1 MVRKKSSRTPPAA
14 DGNAA
19 APTGGSPASRR
30 GPRGDL
36 DADRFVAAAVG
47 LVEGGGVLS
56 LRSVAA
62 AAGATPTAMYTYFAD
77 MDDLLNAVG
86 DAFVGRIPLAPL
98 AVDGSVPD
106 APARLGRFVASAV
119 EVLTASPGLAD
130 VLARRR
136 IVGPH
141 ALALNEGLLRFL
153 AAQGLEPARA
163 AAATYA
169 LTTYVQAHALFEAS
183 ATLTP
188 GGERALAQVDPA
200 DFPLTAAL
208 ETAAAPP
215 LPGLDVLLDGIL
227 PARES

>member
-1 MVRKKSSRTPPAA
+1 MAGKQPSTRGHEPA
-14 DGNAA
+14 
-19 APTGGSPASRR
+19 ASRR

-36 DADRFVAAAVG
+36 DAAHFVAAAVA
-47 LVEGGGVLS
+47 LVEGGGALS

-62 AAGATPTAMYTYFAD
+62 AAGATPTAIYTYFAD
-77 MDDLLNAVG
+77 VDELLNAVG

-98 AVDGSVPD
+98 DVAGPAPD
-106 APARLGRFVASAV
+106 ARARVAELVGSAV
-119 EVLTASPGLAD
+119 EVLTASPGLTH

-141 ALALNEGLLRFL
+141 ALALNEALLRFL
-153 AAQGLEPARA
+153 TAQGLEPGRA
-163 AAATYA
+163 AEATYA

-183 ATLTP
+183 ASLTP
-188 GGERALAQVDPA
+188 GARRALAELDPA

-208 ETAAAPP
+208 PEPP
-215 LPGLDVLLDGIL
+215 ALPGLGVLLDGIL